1 MSRMRDTMKR
11 LKSSDR
17 PNALSGLTGSVTA
30 LATPFLNGDVDL
42 EAVGL
47 LCERQVR
54 GGTAA
59 IVVCGSTGEGP
70 SLTDEEQGAIVAA
83 AVEAVGPALPI
94 IAGCNAGCTA
104 GAARLAGIALRN
116 GAAGLLCSPP
126 PYVKPTQEGI
136 ATHIRAITF
145 AADLPIMLYDI
156 PGRVGVAIEDETIA
170 RLFEAGFIA
179 AVKDATANLARP
191 PRLRALCGPNLVQM
205 TGDDGTAAAYRA
217 MGGQGC
223 VSVTA
228 NVVPALCAQMHD
240 AWDRGEHESMGR
252 IRDLLAPLHD
262 ALFAESNPIPLKA
275 ALFALRLCSGEL
287 RLPLTRAATATR
299 DRLATVLAGVL
310 AAEKAA
316 VDRAAHRPPAVR
328 PSLTVVH

>member
-1 MSRMRDTMKR
+1 MKR
-11 LKSSDR
+11 LKSADR
-17 PNALSGLTGSVTA
+17 PNALSRLTGSVTA

-70 SLTDEEQGAIVAA
+70 SLTEQEQGAIIAA
-83 AVEAVGPALPI
+83 AVEAAGPALPI

-104 GAARLAGIALRN
+104 GAASLAGVALRN
-116 GAAGLLCSPP
+116 GAAGLLVSPT

-136 ATHIRAITF
+136 VTHIRAITL
-145 AADLPIMLYDI
+145 AADLPVMLYDI
-156 PGRVGVAIEDETIA
+156 PGRVGVGIEDATIA

-191 PRLRALCGPNLVQM
+191 PRLRALCGDGLVQM

-228 NVVPALCAQMHD
+228 NVVPGLCAQMHD
-240 AWDRGEHESMGR
+240 AWDRGDHEAMGR

-275 ALFALRLCSGEL
+275 ALFALRLCSDEL
-287 RLPLTRAATATR
+287 RLPLTRAAIATR

-316 VDRAAHRPPAVR
+316 ADRAAHRPEVVR

>member
-1 MSRMRDTMKR
+1 MKR
-11 LKSSDR
+11 VKSADR
-17 PNALSGLTGSVTA
+17 SNTLSGLTGSVTA
-30 LATPFLNGDVDL
+30 LATPFLNGGVDL
-42 EAVGL
+42 EAVAL

-70 SLTDEEQGAIVAA
+70 SLTEQEQGAIVAA

-104 GAARLAGIALRN
+104 EAANLAGVALRN
-116 GAAGLLCSPP
+116 GAGALLVSPT

-136 ATHIRAITF
+136 MTHIRAITC

-156 PGRVGVAIEDETIA
+156 PGRVGVGIEDETIA
-170 RLFEAGFIA
+170 RLFEAGFVA
-179 AVKDATANLARP
+179 AVKDATANLTRP
-191 PRLRALCGPNLVQM
+191 PRLRALCGEHLVQM
-205 TGDDGTAAAYRA
+205 TGDDATAAAYRA

-240 AWDRGEHESMGR
+240 AWDHGEHEALGR

-287 RLPLTRAATATR
+287 RLPLTGATAATQG
-299 DRLATVLAGVL
+299 RLATMLAGIL

-316 VDRAAHRPPAVR
+316 VDRAAHRPPAIR